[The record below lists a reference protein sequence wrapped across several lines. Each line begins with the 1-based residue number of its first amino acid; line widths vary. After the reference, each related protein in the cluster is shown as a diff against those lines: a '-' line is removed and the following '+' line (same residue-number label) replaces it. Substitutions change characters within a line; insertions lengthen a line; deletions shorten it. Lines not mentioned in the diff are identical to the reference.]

1 MAVIAPR
8 FNACLLPIRF
18 LPVKLAF

>member
-8 FNACLLPIRF
+8 FNARLLPIRF